1 MGAAFRSFGATYTA
15 GRVAWAHNQVMS
27 RRIGPGAAAAALCV
41 LVAAVP
47 AVAELTSANSV
58 AIEFGARFTAEVQ
71 ATGCGTAATADK
83 SLPAGA
89 AAIRVTTPKV
99 GDRDGKTHVSA
110 VTVSGTVVTISA
122 VTDDPDVCEPAANW
136 AAEYDVRVEYTRRI
150 QATMRIYYE
159 SYLTGAKWRMR
170 PATIRDTR
178 AGAPPGDRIARIKWK
193 RFGGKTAEGTGILH
207 LDYCRRN
214 DNCPFDGKRVRL
226 VARNAGLCRDSG
238 KVEYVDLAVYIG
250 KIQWSGMHLQ
260 CG

>member
-1 MGAAFRSFGATYTA
+1 MP
-15 GRVAWAHNQVMS
+15 
-27 RRIGPGAAAAALCV
+27 RRIRPGVIAAALCA
-41 LVAAVP
+41 LVVAVP
-47 AVAELTSANSV
+47 AAAELMSANSV
-58 AIEFGARFTAEVQ
+58 AIEFGARFAASVQ
-71 ATGCGTAATADK
+71 GTGCGSAATADK

-89 AAIRVTTPKV
+89 TGIRVTSPKV
-99 GDRDGKTHVSA
+99 GDRDGTTHVSA
-110 VTVSGTVVTISA
+110 VTVTGTVVSVSV
-122 VTDDPDVCEPAANW
+122 VTDDPSVCDPPAAW
-136 AAEYDVRVEYTRRI
+136 YADYDVRVEYTRRI

-178 AGAPPGDRIARIKWK
+178 AGAPPGDRISGIRWK
-193 RFGGKTAEGTGILH
+193 RFGGKTAEGVGILH
-207 LDYCRRN
+207 LDYCRRG

-238 KVEYVDLAVYIG
+238 KVEYVDLAVYVG